1 MSLIFCVLNSFFVV
15 ISAQDIFGG
24 VLKGGAELTSNI
36 QVLALV
42 FSARIQME
50 MGNVEEA
57 MSLYSTA
64 LPHIGLDPMVIGD
77 VARMLMDSSISPI
90 FARIQTLSR

>member
-1 MSLIFCVLNSFFVV
+1 MV

-24 VLKGGAELTSNI
+24 VLKGGTELTSNI

-77 VARMLMDSSISPI
+77 VARMLMDSGR
-90 FARIQTLSR
+90 FTLSLSLSLMLLHFEGCHGQ